1 MSASY
6 SKNSI
11 GVLSTLNLIVL
22 MSVETCAV
30 LIDAVALPLLN
41 LIDAFPA
48 VDVSIITIRSS
59 HVSARYCS
67 LLTVDTLAVPVS
79 SSIP

>member
-1 MSASY
+1 MSARQ
-6 SKNSI
+6 SKNSV
-11 GVLSTLNLIVL
+11 GALSTSNLIVL

-30 LIDAVALPLLN
+30 LIDAVALRLPN

-59 HVSARYCS
+59 RVSARYYS
-67 LLTVDTLAVPVS
+67 LLTVDTLAAPVS